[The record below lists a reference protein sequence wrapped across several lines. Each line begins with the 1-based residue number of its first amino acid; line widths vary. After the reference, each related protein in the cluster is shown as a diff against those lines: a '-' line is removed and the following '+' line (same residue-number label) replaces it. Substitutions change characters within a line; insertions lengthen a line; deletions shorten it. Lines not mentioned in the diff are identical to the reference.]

1 MAHIFSPLRAR
12 PMVLLWSGLSLSAIG
27 DQLYSVALT
36 WIAVGVMGTNA
47 GYLTALQ
54 AGVVLLVVLGI
65 GRWADRW
72 GSRASMI
79 GADLCRAAIL
89 LAVVLAW
96 MATGVVSVVQLAAA
110 VVVLAIGQSVF
121 RPALQTILPGLIED
135 KTLLPAANG
144 LLDATDRSA
153 RLLGP
158 GLIGLMGG
166 LIPVMHFLTL
176 DAASFLASAVAVAL
190 IGKQRAEPA
199 RQLSAAEPVL
209 ANVGRGVRAMNSH
222 KLLGFMFQTG
232 GLTSAA
238 WYTAFYLAL
247 PLLIRQHGIT
257 GPGGS
262 GVAAFGLVISA
273 YGCTNLAA
281 TLVFGSRAMPVR
293 PQGQMFG
300 GNLLMGGAILL
311 LALATRLPVGW
322 ILPGLM
328 AAAAL
333 GAAGGPMKDIPVA
346 VLRQTRLSRA
356 DIGAAMRAY
365 MAVINAGTLAAMLL
379 VPSLVEAFGV
389 LTVLIACG
397 ASYLVT
403 GLVGLRQFADWTEP
417 EFAAPP
423 L

>member
-1 MAHIFSPLRAR
+1 MAHIFSPLRGR

-79 GADLCRAAIL
+79 GADLSRAVIL

-96 MATGVVSVVQLAAA
+96 MATGVISVWQLAGA

-121 RPALQTILPGLIED
+121 RPALQTILPRLIED
-135 KTLLPAANG
+135 RALLPAANG

-158 GLIGLMGG
+158 GLIGLLGG

-176 DAASFLASAVAVAL
+176 DAASFLASATAVAL
-190 IGKQRAEPA
+190 IGKQRSEPA
-199 RQLSAAEPVL
+199 RKLRAAEPVL
-209 ANVGRGVRAMNSH
+209 ANVGRGVRALNSH
-222 KLLGFMFQTG
+222 KLLGFMFLTG
-232 GLTSAA
+232 GLMSAA

-300 GNLLMGGAILL
+300 GSLLMGGAILL

-346 VLRQTRLSRA
+346 VLRQTRLSQA

-365 MAVINAGTLAAMLL
+365 MAVTNAGTLVAMLL
-379 VPSLVEAFGV
+379 VPSLVEAIGV

-397 ASYLVT
+397 VSYLVI

-417 EFAAPP
+417 ELAAPR